1 MCAAALPGAP
11 AMGPCMRSG
20 DIPGSGGQR
29 GFTYVLLL
37 FVLATAGAGLAALG
51 EQWALAAHR
60 EREAELIFRGGQIS
74 QALADWRDS
83 SPAAQPAAPL
93 ALQELLVDERSAS
106 LHQGPRHHLRRLYA
120 DPFTGQADWVL
131 LLDAQGR
138 ITGVASRSRRPALR
152 RVGVV
157 LRTDADVGRP
167 AVGDWLFLAAAP
179 TAAPASASTRLRP

>member
-1 MCAAALPGAP
+1 
-11 AMGPCMRSG
+11 MRSG
-20 DIPGSGGQR
+20 EYPGLARQR
-29 GFTYVLLL
+29 GLTYVLLL
-37 FVLATAGAGLAALG
+37 FVLAAAGAGLAALG
-51 EQWALAAHR
+51 EQWALAAQR

-83 SPAAQPAAPL
+83 SPAGQPAAPRAPL
-93 ALQELLVDERSAS
+93 ALQDLLVDERSVPP
-106 LHQGPRHHLRRLYA
+106 HQGPRHHLRQLYP
-120 DPFTGQADWVL
+120 DPFTGQPDWVL

-157 LRTDADVGRP
+157 LRSDADESRP

-179 TAAPASASTRLRP
+179 AAAPATRSTRLRP